1 MPTGCTIGGVKAILN
16 SQPGGPEVLTL
27 GEIDDP
33 VAGPSEV
40 LIEVTAAGM
49 NRADLSQR
57 QGNYPPPPGAPE
69 WLGMEVS
76 GTIAALGADVPRRGD
91 DRPGGSAGPGPS
103 GWAVGDEVCALL
115 PGGGYAERVTVDASL
130 VLPVPS
136 GVSLLDAAALP
147 EATATVWSNVFML
160 GGLAEGETLLVH
172 GGTSGIGSMAIQ
184 VALARGARVITTV
197 GSAKKVDYVE
207 ELGARG
213 VNYHDDDFVEVVA
226 AITGG
231 RGADVV
237 LDLVGGDYLAR
248 NIRALATGGRII
260 VIANQSGGD
269 STFSLGA
276 LMGKRGRIHGTTIR
290 PRPLAEKAAIMAG
303 VRESVWPLIAA
314 GDVKPVIDEVYPL
327 EEAAEAH
334 RRMES
339 GGHIGKMLL
348 RVR

>member
-1 MPTGCTIGGVKAILN
+1 MPTGCTIVGVKAILN
-16 SQPGGPEVLTL
+16 SQTGGPEVLTL

-33 VAGPSEV
+33 VAGPTEV
-40 LIEVTAAGM
+40 LIEVAAAGL

-76 GTIAALGADVPRRGD
+76 GTIAALVADVPRREE
-91 DRPGGSAGPGPS
+91 GGAVGAGFS
-103 GWAVGDEVCALL
+103 GWTVGDEVCALL

-136 GVSLLDAAALP
+136 GVPLLDAAALP

-160 GGLAEGETLLVH
+160 GELAEGETLLVH

-184 VALARGARVITTV
+184 IAIARGARVITTV
-197 GSAKKVDYVE
+197 GSAKKVEYVE
-207 ELGARG
+207 GLGARG

-226 AITGG
+226 ETTGG
-231 RGADVV
+231 RGVDVV

-248 NIRALATGGRII
+248 NVRALATGGRIM

-290 PRPLAEKAAIMAG
+290 PRPLAEKAAIIAG

-314 GDVKPVIDEVYPL
+314 GQVEPVIDEVFPL
-327 EEAAEAH
+327 AEAAEAH